1 MGQLKKVP
9 VTRHSYV
16 EVDLQAIQ
24 NNVTWLGSLTAAGTR
39 QMAVVKGDA
48 YGHGAVEVARA
59 LSGKVSWFGVANVAE
74 AVELRNA
81 GISEN
86 IMVFGVPDEETAP
99 LYENHNLTA
108 VISHPELI
116 PILPDGV
123 NAHLLFDT
131 GMGRLGLQPDKVDEV
146 QNALKQSNIRVSG
159 IMSHFPCSDD
169 PDSAKTKHQL
179 ELFREI
185 SARFPAEWDRHIH
198 NTGGILYHYE
208 SDVTL
213 VRHGIGMYGYDPGP
227 NPRDELTPALSW
239 KSKVVQ
245 CKPLKKGQTI
255 SYGARWEADRD
266 GWLLTVPVG
275 YADGLP
281 RNLTGKISYRV
292 GENELPVCGTITM
305 DYTML
310 FSDDPVEPGTP
321 VTVLG
326 AEANDARILAEA
338 SGTITYE
345 LLTRIAAKVPRVF
358 KQV

>member
-1 MGQLKKVP
+1 MGQLIKVP

-24 NNVTWLGSLTAAGTR
+24 HNVTWLGSLIAPGTR

-59 LSGKVSWFGVANVAE
+59 LSGKVSWFGVANAAE
-74 AVELRNA
+74 ALELRNA
-81 GISEN
+81 GISEDV
-86 IMVFGVPDEETAP
+86 MVFGVPDEVTAP
-99 LYENHNLTA
+99 LYGSHNLTA
-108 VISHPELI
+108 VISHPELL

-123 NAHLLFDT
+123 SAHLLFDT
-131 GMGRLGLQPDKVDEV
+131 GMGRLGLQPDQIEEV
-146 QNALKQSNIRVSG
+146 HDALKQSNIRVSG
-159 IMSHFPCSDD
+159 IMSHFPCADD
-169 PDSAKTKHQL
+169 PDSTLAQRQL
-179 ELFREI
+179 EQFREI
-185 SARFPAEWDRHIH
+185 SARFPSEWDRHIH

-208 SDVTL
+208 SDVTM

-227 NPRDELTPALSW
+227 APRAELTPALSW
-239 KSKVVQ
+239 KSNVVQ

-281 RNLTGKISYRV
+281 RNLTDKISYRV
-292 GENELPVCGTITM
+292 GESTLPVCGTITM

-310 FSDDPVEPGTP
+310 FSDDPVKPGTS

-326 AEANDARILAEA
+326 AEVNDARVLAES

-345 LLTRIAAKVPRVF
+345 LLTRIAAKVPRVY